1 LGGVALAVVVSVS
14 SRVSG
19 VARRRGG
26 EGMKTAEEIAAY
38 VAQRVAE
45 YDEELLRHGYEGD
58 LADDSILAQYEVYQH
73 LDAWIRA

>member
-1 LGGVALAVVVSVS
+1 
-14 SRVSG
+14 
-19 VARRRGG
+19 
-26 EGMKTAEEIAAY
+26 MKTAEEIAAY